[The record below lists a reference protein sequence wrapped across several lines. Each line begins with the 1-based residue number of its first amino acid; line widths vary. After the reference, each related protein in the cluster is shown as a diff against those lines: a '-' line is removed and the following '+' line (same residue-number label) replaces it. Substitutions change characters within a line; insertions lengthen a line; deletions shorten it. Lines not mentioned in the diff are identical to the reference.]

1 MTYGWSGRPSG
12 ARLLMSTSVSTPG
25 CGRKAISD
33 IHEDAPGYGIVA
45 HFICKHTSVGRAATS
60 AALQAVC
67 IAL

>member
-1 MTYGWSGRPSG
+1 MAYGWSGRPSG
-12 ARLLMSTSVSTPG
+12 ARLLISTSESTAG

-33 IHEDAPGYGIVA
+33 VHEDAPGCWVVA
-45 HFICKHTSVGRAATS
+45 HFICNYTSAGRAATS